1 MRLPRVW
8 FTVRGLMIA
17 VALVALLLT
26 LGIEVM
32 RRKSQTYFCTT
43 HIYPEDRLKLDIF
56 IPQEL
61 GPYGR
66 CLEFDPSRPPPKI
79 AYCGWEDPEGRR
91 GRLVYEVTRAGLRVN
106 GWWYGPIQAGDFI
119 EIMPIMVRVNGRVRL
134 PGIGSPTPLPCATLV
149 AVGFGVIIGIRFIRR
164 KRAQP
169 DDPSTSLRS
178 TIRSQPPDATAPAS
192 TATDSGATVRRQA
205 TEASAI
211 AAAATALPSQ

>member
-17 VALVALLLT
+17 VALAALLLS

-32 RRKSQTYFCTT
+32 RRTNETYNCTT
-43 HIYPEDRLKLDIF
+43 HLYPPDRLKINIF
-56 IPQEL
+56 TPAEL
-61 GPYGR
+61 RLCGR
-66 CLEFDPSRPPPKI
+66 GMEFDPSKPPPKI
-79 AYCGWEDPEGRR
+79 AYCGWEDSEGR
-91 GRLVYEVTRAGLRVN
+91 GWLVYVVTRAGLRVN

-169 DDPSTSLRS
+169 DDPSTSRRS
-178 TIRSQPPDATAPAS
+178 TIRSQPPDAAAPAS
-192 TATDSGATVRRQA
+192 TVTASGATARRQA
-205 TEASAI
+205 IDASAI